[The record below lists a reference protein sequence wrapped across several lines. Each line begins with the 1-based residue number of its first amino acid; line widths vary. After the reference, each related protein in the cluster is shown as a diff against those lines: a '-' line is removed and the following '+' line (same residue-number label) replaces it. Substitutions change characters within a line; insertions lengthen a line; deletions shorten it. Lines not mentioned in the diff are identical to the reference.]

1 MIEIN
6 EKTTTKK
13 NNLYL
18 LKSLFLLKKNFPTS
32 DTCFY
37 FLFFLK
43 YLGIIVNSR
52 IIEMVTCKDSVS
64 LNKYL
69 KNIFLFG
76 KDFSAMHKNYFSG
89 SMTIATIVLIY
100 WLFNI
105 FCVLYMKYKYKKIT
119 SIIDEKSYG
128 TNEKLENILFK
139 IVSYIN
145 FVIIFFN
152 QYFLEYILFGIFGF
166 IYNQI
171 GLTSKIGA
179 QNNYANSLEPELMD
193 YLDSTNHF
201 PILIVNMI
209 VAILIVFNMFTY
221 LMFSSIRGL
230 FLYKGILCGNFKFI
244 FIKIIM
250 FSFQPFFAL
259 TKFYNDDKQ
268 ITIGIIFNV
277 IILFLCLINFWNCFC
292 QFGYYP
298 NNIGNMCLYLEF
310 FAFVSSIDELI
321 IYKVGYKISSIFFF
335 VKILIEILN
344 SYILTLLFLYLKD
357 RKSMNNFAKNL
368 FAKNSTD
375 ISKGGLYY
383 YMRIFLEYQK
393 NKNINYVKLF
403 RIIILH
409 VKQCKKL
416 DCPGHLLIPKD
427 YLQSS
432 FVPFSYK
439 DRTDYKNNIFANK
452 DNGNEIKEELTDT
465 KNESDIDNEKKNLKE
480 SYIIND
486 NSEHSHVSIEKKKLT
501 EKQFQIIFEQEI
513 INKIEYLYKTK
524 KIYDLEHFIF
534 IHLQYLY
541 KMKKNYALTLYYIGK
556 YSKCGIKWGF
566 ITEYYLYEYKISI
579 IHSYFN
585 KLNISNADKA
595 VNKYRKD
602 NLFMTEIIN
611 YFVLLALLKQLI
623 ISSCDKLKSL
633 FNFRKNLHN
642 PIIIK
647 TYKHSNTNAFLKI
660 GEELKYNVDKIL
672 HLTRLGLNQENKDN
686 ISAEL
691 IYIIS
696 NFLLITLNK
705 IPEDLR
711 KIINPNFDINT
722 ISAKLESGYK
732 FFNLVHPLIL
742 TLTKNN
748 TFNITYFSCVISN
761 RLGFHQ
767 HELKDKD
774 FHEKLFPGVKFIKQ
788 HELMMKQ
795 FLFFSYN
802 TFAKTNTFIKSKD
815 GYLVGVSV
823 VAKKYPTFYEDF
835 FIIIG
840 LDFNEKL
847 FYSRINKSFN
857 RYSFLLDENSEF
869 IAETRNFMEDFE
881 FNVSMLKDIRT
892 NFFEFFCVDKNL
904 IIEKIRKKNKEL
916 FKHSVNN
923 IYNLKKEEDAFIV
936 FKNISYEKA
945 YELRDISKLENMN
958 KNYVVIHDKIEKDK
972 IIKLIPEFSKLI
984 EEYGLDFE
992 WYQHLQNL
1000 SDRLQL
1006 KDFKNYFDEN
1016 MENSFNTL
1024 TMGQAISTQF
1034 KNTITPGSNNNIIN
1048 LNLKNKEN
1056 KENLISSDS
1065 LGRPSYASISS
1076 ASKKN
1081 FYHKMVRISF
1091 DRNFDVVYN
1100 LKKMGTIYFYIV
1112 DLYERTI
1119 YTDDNGGNVKKKYS
1133 YNNKKI
1139 KEKNTSKIMNLKNEN
1154 SHLIKAKTIFN
1165 NKLNI
1170 KIDYDFPSSKVVLI
1184 DDNSLENKKDFKS
1197 LEKTKTWEN
1206 EKNNNYLGDNSINE
1220 GDIKPS
1226 GSNKIQTKNERKSNL
1241 INSKEKEGNMVP
1253 RKSRK
1258 DIVIKNILN
1267 ENNRYDNYDNNSSS
1281 YNYKN
1286 NRDDDDENISLI
1298 SKDQIE
1304 EIRKKDRYFNK
1315 IYIIILTILFAC
1327 TIVIIV
1333 VKLYYAT
1340 TNFNYILNLTS
1351 SLIYLEEI
1359 KSDIF
1364 IGSVVVMSQC
1374 LRYEMNDIPTGLN
1387 DISLQLA
1394 IKGIDLMNHLNSFE
1408 KQLNIINDNDNSLL
1422 TKIRQLLYKNITIG
1436 NLNKDWSLKIKTSC
1450 LIEEI
1455 NYFSYL
1461 LNSASQESRT
1471 MSKSCNFSENFFL
1484 LSTVNDP
1491 HEIYERTH
1499 KETSF
1504 NQRFIYYVLDNIIY
1518 DIQPVIEETLE
1529 ELIIALIKTLDT
1541 YLNKIIVIY
1550 CCMLALILGIEIIFL
1565 IKNFSD
1571 IFFIRQIFVFLYNYE
1586 NNQLKKEFE
1595 INFLEKVAKEFNI
1608 NNLTLLEK
1616 IKKDINFFYN
1626 LVSSNS
1632 AQLLNDNSNNHDES
1646 LNKINDKSLI
1656 SSEKNGKSKNKEK
1669 QDESL
1674 INDYQKIKN
1683 NLELNS
1689 MNGSLLNNSISNNS
1703 SMVQFLNKNNNKG
1716 VLNDLRGEAKSTNKI
1731 KKGKKSKSIKMNKA
1745 NKNKLNEEQKIF
1757 KENEDVLEQI
1767 KTNQKIV
1774 PLNTIISIYI
1784 SIFLSLLFIATLI
1797 ISLFDLYKKRDTWEY
1812 AVNLSMNYLEK
1823 IPKIIEIGFASYLSA
1838 ILGRFKAEYY
1848 SLEEYKSHQD
1858 QYLTYFTK
1866 RKGYDKSELISTNMN
1881 PSYFM
1886 NKLYDN
1892 YRLKKNLDF
1901 CENDDYFGGHF
1912 AQTKLWVKKLNE
1924 KNNFCINSG
1933 LGGAL
1938 FFNKDTISDVNT
1950 YFSFVDQMAISC
1962 KEEGEKLDESG
1973 LDLEMDFVLLELT
1986 YMFSDFEQQM
1996 KIDLTTARNMF
2007 FGNSNNLRIL
2017 KDMNV
2022 PFSFASGTI
2031 YFTVDKDM
2039 NDLTNYISKFELIFI
2054 VITFI
2059 IDGLFL
2065 LYIFWIVTI
2074 NEKDKNTIL
2083 YITKIIQIE

>member
-6 EKTTTKK
+6 EKTTTQK

-179 QNNYANSLEPELMD
+179 QNNYANSLEPELID

-277 IILFLCLINFWNCFC
+277 IILVLCLINFWNCFC

-368 FAKNSTD
+368 FTKNSTD

-761 RLGFHQ
+761 RLCFLQ

-802 TFAKTNTFIKSKD
+802 TYAKTNTFIKSKD

-916 FKHSVNN
+916 YKHSVNN

-1139 KEKNTSKIMNLKNEN
+1139 NEKNNSKIMNQKNEN
-1154 SHLIKAKTIFN
+1154 SHLIKAK
-1165 NKLNI
+1165 
-1170 KIDYDFPSSKVVLI
+1170 
-1184 DDNSLENKKDFKS
+1184 
-1197 LEKTKTWEN
+1197 
-1206 EKNNNYLGDNSINE
+1206 
-1220 GDIKPS
+1220 
-1226 GSNKIQTKNERKSNL
+1226 
-1241 INSKEKEGNMVP
+1241 
-1253 RKSRK
+1253 
-1258 DIVIKNILN
+1258 
-1267 ENNRYDNYDNNSSS
+1267 
-1281 YNYKN
+1281 
-1286 NRDDDDENISLI
+1286 
-1298 SKDQIE
+1298 
-1304 EIRKKDRYFNK
+1304 
-1315 IYIIILTILFAC
+1315 
-1327 TIVIIV
+1327 
-1333 VKLYYAT
+1333 
-1340 TNFNYILNLTS
+1340 
-1351 SLIYLEEI
+1351 
-1359 KSDIF
+1359 
-1364 IGSVVVMSQC
+1364 
-1374 LRYEMNDIPTGLN
+1374 
-1387 DISLQLA
+1387 
-1394 IKGIDLMNHLNSFE
+1394 
-1408 KQLNIINDNDNSLL
+1408 
-1422 TKIRQLLYKNITIG
+1422 
-1436 NLNKDWSLKIKTSC
+1436 
-1450 LIEEI
+1450 
-1455 NYFSYL
+1455 
-1461 LNSASQESRT
+1461 
-1471 MSKSCNFSENFFL
+1471 
-1484 LSTVNDP
+1484 
-1491 HEIYERTH
+1491 
-1499 KETSF
+1499 
-1504 NQRFIYYVLDNIIY
+1504 
-1518 DIQPVIEETLE
+1518 
-1529 ELIIALIKTLDT
+1529 
-1541 YLNKIIVIY
+1541 
-1550 CCMLALILGIEIIFL
+1550 
-1565 IKNFSD
+1565 
-1571 IFFIRQIFVFLYNYE
+1571 
-1586 NNQLKKEFE
+1586 
-1595 INFLEKVAKEFNI
+1595 
-1608 NNLTLLEK
+1608 
-1616 IKKDINFFYN
+1616 
-1626 LVSSNS
+1626 
-1632 AQLLNDNSNNHDES
+1632 
-1646 LNKINDKSLI
+1646 
-1656 SSEKNGKSKNKEK
+1656 
-1669 QDESL
+1669 
-1674 INDYQKIKN
+1674 
-1683 NLELNS
+1683 
-1689 MNGSLLNNSISNNS
+1689 
-1703 SMVQFLNKNNNKG
+1703 
-1716 VLNDLRGEAKSTNKI
+1716 
-1731 KKGKKSKSIKMNKA
+1731 
-1745 NKNKLNEEQKIF
+1745 
-1757 KENEDVLEQI
+1757 
-1767 KTNQKIV
+1767 
-1774 PLNTIISIYI
+1774 
-1784 SIFLSLLFIATLI
+1784 
-1797 ISLFDLYKKRDTWEY
+1797 
-1812 AVNLSMNYLEK
+1812 
-1823 IPKIIEIGFASYLSA
+1823 
-1838 ILGRFKAEYY
+1838 
-1848 SLEEYKSHQD
+1848 
-1858 QYLTYFTK
+1858 
-1866 RKGYDKSELISTNMN
+1866 
-1881 PSYFM
+1881 
-1886 NKLYDN
+1886 
-1892 YRLKKNLDF
+1892 
-1901 CENDDYFGGHF
+1901 
-1912 AQTKLWVKKLNE
+1912 
-1924 KNNFCINSG
+1924 
-1933 LGGAL
+1933 
-1938 FFNKDTISDVNT
+1938 
-1950 YFSFVDQMAISC
+1950 
-1962 KEEGEKLDESG
+1962 
-1973 LDLEMDFVLLELT
+1973 
-1986 YMFSDFEQQM
+1986 
-1996 KIDLTTARNMF
+1996 
-2007 FGNSNNLRIL
+2007 
-2017 KDMNV
+2017 
-2022 PFSFASGTI
+2022 
-2031 YFTVDKDM
+2031 
-2039 NDLTNYISKFELIFI
+2039 
-2054 VITFI
+2054 
-2059 IDGLFL
+2059 
-2065 LYIFWIVTI
+2065 
-2074 NEKDKNTIL
+2074 
-2083 YITKIIQIE
+2083 

>member
-277 IILFLCLINFWNCFC
+277 IILVLCLINFWNCFC

-368 FAKNSTD
+368 FTKNSTD

-881 FNVSMLKDIRT
+881 FNVSMLKDIKT

-923 IYNLKKEEDAFIV
+923 IYNLKKDEDAFIV

-1024 TMGQAISTQF
+1024 TMGQTTSTQF
-1034 KNTITPGSNNNIIN
+1034 KNTITPGSTNNIIN
-1048 LNLKNKEN
+1048 LNLKSKEN

-1170 KIDYDFPSSKVVLI
+1170 KRDYDFPSSKVVLI

-1220 GDIKPS
+1220 GDIKHS

-1298 SKDQIE
+1298 SKEQIE

-1327 TIVIIV
+1327 TIIIIV

-1351 SLIYLEEI
+1351 SLIFLEEI

-1374 LRYEMNDIPTGLN
+1374 LRHEMNDTPTGLN

-1394 IKGIDLMNHLNSFE
+1394 IKGLDLMNHLNSFE
-1408 KQLNIINDNDNSLL
+1408 KQLNIINDNSLL
-1422 TKIRQLLYKNITIG
+1422 TRIRQLLYKNITIG

-1471 MSKSCNFSENFFL
+1471 VSICDFNENFFL

-1491 HEIYERTH
+1491 YEIYERTH

-1518 DIQPVIEETLE
+1518 DIQPVIEDTLE
-1529 ELIIALIKTLDT
+1529 ELMIALIKTLDT
-1541 YLNKIIVIY
+1541 YLNKIIVFY

-1565 IKNFSD
+1565 LKNYSD

-1608 NNLTLLEK
+1608 NNLTLLER

-1716 VLNDLRGEAKSTNKI
+1716 ILNDLKNEAKSTNKI
-1731 KKGKKSKSIKMNKA
+1731 KRGKKSKSLKMNKA
-1745 NKNKLNEEQKIF
+1745 NKNKLNEDQKIF
-1757 KENEDVLEQI
+1757 KENEDVLEQL
-1767 KTNQKIV
+1767 KTNRNIV

-1797 ISLFDLYKKRDTWEY
+1797 ISLFDLYKKRDAWEY

-1823 IPKIIEIGFASYLSA
+1823 IPKIVEIGFTSYLSA

-1848 SLEEYKSHQD
+1848 SLEEYKSHQA

-1912 AQTKLWVKKLNE
+1912 AQTKLWIKKLDE

-1938 FFNKDTISDVNT
+1938 FFNKDTITDVHT
-1950 YFSFVDQMAISC
+1950 YFSYVDQMAISC

-2065 LYIFWIVTI
+2065 LYIFWIVTV

-2083 YITKIIQIE
+2083 YITKIIHIE